1 MHKKIDANNDGKVT
15 WEEFRARLQPPFD
28 VTNFLRSVFSQ
39 VSANENGAVSK
50 EELTKVFEHA
60 LDCSDMT
67 SKKTFRT
74 LVQEAGLSSDFY
86 TFEQPDA
93 SGGEGITWDEFE
105 GSLKVAGV
113 GEEAEDSAC
122 SISGTLPSAKADVV
136 VEEKGEKESGRCW
149 CG

>member
-1 MHKKIDANNDGKVT
+1 MG
-15 WEEFRARLQPPFD
+15 LQPSFD
-28 VTNFLRSVFSQ
+28 VRDFLRSVFCQ
-39 VSANENGAVSK
+39 VFANEQGAVRK
-50 EELTKVFEHA
+50 EELTKTFERV

-67 SKKTFRT
+67 SKKKFRT
-74 LVQEAGLSSDFY
+74 LVQEAGLNSDFY
-86 TFEQPDA
+86 IFEQPDA

-105 GSLKVAGV
+105 ASLKVAGV